1 MKTCLP
7 YTAILLIALS
17 AGALR
22 GDVVYLQDGKTIEGR
37 VTRNELDNTYR
48 IETTRGTVIKP
59 ARDVQRIVKAPLPQE
74 VFLKRFASVNRGNID
89 DLATLVTWAREKHL
103 TPQKQKV
110 CQLILKIDPNHEM
123 ARRELGHTV
132 FENEWILEK

>member
-89 DLATLVTWAREKHL
+89 DLATLVTWTR
-103 TPQKQKV
+103 
-110 CQLILKIDPNHEM
+110 
-123 ARRELGHTV
+123 
-132 FENEWILEK
+132 